1 MPEEETK
8 DGTPL
13 DRLGVRTGL
22 AAGLKNSLVETIL
35 AGTFNAMFVVPVDDL
50 PNPESRGVGSAAA
63 PISPSPSTVL
73 K

>member
-50 PNPESRGVGSAAA
+50 QQ
-63 PISPSPSTVL
+63 
-73 K
+73 